1 MSELSKQTLL
11 SLRDFIGD
19 ALSDPDVTPQEI
31 ASAIVDE
38 LTELVDYHTASRSK
52 AKEALSLFD
61 RSDSVSDQWRE
72 VSDDVISF
80 GDTSNNPYLDW
91 LQANKSRGFD
101 TYDNFSVDPYNP
113 KYKKGRKN
121 KDK

>member
-91 LQANKSRGFD
+91 LQANKSRN
-101 TYDNFSVDPYNP
+101 YDYYDHFSVDSFNP

>member
-1 MSELSKQTLL
+1 MSDLSKQTLL

-31 ASAIVDE
+31 ATAIIDE
-38 LTELVDYHTASRSK
+38 LTELVDYHTAARSK

-61 RSDSVSDQWRE
+61 KSDSVSDQWKE
-72 VSDDVISF
+72 VADDVISF
-80 GDTSNNPYLDW
+80 GEITNNPYIDW
-91 LQANKSRGFD
+91 LQANKSRNFD
-101 TYDNFSVDPYNP
+101 HYDHFSVDSFNP